1 MLYNNE
7 IILKG
12 RKIVKGYAEGKAI
25 VSKDP
30 ISFLGGVDP
39 KTGIVVEKNH
49 ELEGKSI
56 ARKILVFPYGKGSTV
71 GSYVILSL
79 ANRNLNPK
87 AIINVESEPIII
99 AGCALANIPLV
110 DRLEKNP
117 VEVIKNEDYVIVDG
131 IKGLVRIKKFMR
143 KTMPKVKNKNDENIL
158 K

>member
-1 MLYNNE
+1 MHYEKE

-12 RKIVKGYAEGKAI
+12 RKLIEGYAEGKAV

-30 ISFLGGVDP
+30 ISFLGGVDQR
-39 KTGIVVEKNH
+39 TGRITEKNH

-56 ARKILVFPYGKGSTV
+56 AGKIFVFPYGKGSTV

-79 ANRNLNPK
+79 AKHGLNPK
-87 AIINVESEPIII
+87 AIINIESEPIII

-117 VEVIKNEDYVIVDG
+117 IEIIKNEDFVIVDG
-131 IKGLVRIKKFMR
+131 VKGLVKIKKPR
-143 KTMPKVKNKNDENIL
+143 PY
-158 K
+158 